1 MRIVSLCPSITETLI
16 DFGLAGALVGITRYC
31 IHPREITRRLP
42 KMGGTKTPDIEAI
55 IEAKPDL
62 VFMNEE
68 ENTIEAHRALE
79 GRAPLDV
86 TFPRRI
92 GEVPAVLRHLG
103 DVTGT
108 RALAER
114 RALELEAALR
124 DLEDKR
130 DEVFRFAYLI
140 WREPWMA
147 AAGDTYVSD
156 LISRAGGVNVWEAMP
171 ARYPEI
177 ALEELR
183 ARAPE
188 VVLLPDE
195 PYRFREKDRTEL
207 TRVLPDARIELVSG
221 DDLSWH
227 GVRSIR
233 GVALV
238 ATLVAALR
246 KR

>member
-16 DFGLAGALVGITRYC
+16 DFGLADSLVGITRYC

-42 KMGGTKTPDIEAI
+42 KMGGTKTPDLEAI
-55 IEAKPDL
+55 LAAKPDL

-79 GRAPLDV
+79 NEVPLDV

-103 DVTGT
+103 AVTGRSEIAEE
-108 RALAER
+108 RAR
-114 RALELEAALR
+114 ELEAALL
-124 DLEDKR
+124 DLEENR

-156 LISRAGGVNVWEAMP
+156 LISRAGGENVWGAMP
-171 ARYPEI
+171 DRYPQI
-177 ALEELR
+177 TLEELR
-183 ARAPE
+183 ERAPE

-195 PYRFREKDRTEL
+195 PYRFKEKDRTEL
-207 TRVLPDARIELVSG
+207 KRVLPDARIELVSG

-238 ATLVAALR
+238 AALK